1 MELRTMRAVQLQS
14 LGLIVLA
21 HTGAVAL
28 GQTPDSLTLV
38 SAGAFYSVRIPDIE
52 VTNEVRIARWDVSY
66 EWEHHLH
73 SNESYQFA
81 VLRVAYDCIKQRY
94 APLSEELYTA
104 RSSSTPLKSTTS
116 DTGRLSWRE
125 AEPRSIEERQLR
137 AVCSSQ

>member
-1 MELRTMRAVQLQS
+1 MRTVQLQS

-21 HTGAVAL
+21 HVGTVVR
-28 GQTPDSLTLV
+28 GQAPDSLTLV
-38 SAGAFYSVRIPDIE
+38 SAGAFYSLRMPDLE

-66 EWEHHLH
+66 EWEHHLR

-94 APLSEELYTA
+94 ASLSEELYA
-104 RSSSTPLKSTTS
+104 DRSSSTPLKSSIS

-125 AEPRSIEERQLR
+125 AEPRSIEGRQLR
-137 AVCSSQ
+137 AVCSIQ

>member
-1 MELRTMRAVQLQS
+1 MRTVQLQS
-14 LGLIVLA
+14 LGLLVLA
-21 HTGAVAL
+21 HIGTVAL
-28 GQTPDSLTLV
+28 GQPPDSLTLV
-38 SAGAFYSVRIPDIE
+38 SAEAFYSLRMPDLE

-66 EWEHHLH
+66 EWEHHLR

-94 APLSEELYTA
+94 ASLSEELYTD
-104 RSSSTPLKSTTS
+104 RSSSTPLKSSIS
-116 DTGRLSWRE
+116 DIGRLAWRE